1 MKKKKKLATHEKYVA
16 KFLMTTLPGQ
26 LNTSHGK
33 KKRI

>member
-1 MKKKKKLATHEKYVA
+1 MKKKKKLTTHEKYVA